1 MFFYIIGGALILL
14 ILLTAYIYYTTKDKI
29 KEAFQAIDN
38 MDLSD
43 MDINALANLATR
55 TNVADISG
63 ITVDISNVNMQVL
76 ATQLQTVLTNA
87 PTADNRPI
95 TDKGRQCD
103 TLRNSLATNQQT
115 MAQRGNIGDLSGMQQ
130 TSRIIE
136 GINKRLSDLGC

>member
-1 MFFYIIGGALILL
+1 MFYYIIGGTLILL

-29 KEAFQAIDN
+29 KEAFQIIDN
-38 MDLSD
+38 MDTS
-43 MDINALANLATR
+43 DINLNTLINMAST
-55 TNVADISG
+55 TNVTDISG
-63 ITVDISNVNMQVL
+63 ITRDISNVNMQTL
-76 ATQLQTVLTNA
+76 ATELQRVISTA

-136 GINKRLSDLGC
+136 GLNKRLSDLGC